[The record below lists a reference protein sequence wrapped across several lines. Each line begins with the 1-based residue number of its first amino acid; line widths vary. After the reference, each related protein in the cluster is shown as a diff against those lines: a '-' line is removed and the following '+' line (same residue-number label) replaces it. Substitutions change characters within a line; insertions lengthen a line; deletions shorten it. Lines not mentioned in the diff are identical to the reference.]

1 MKELRAEILS
11 IGTEILLGNIV
22 NTNAAYLSQELAALG
37 ILVYHQ
43 EVVGDNPGRLEQALT
58 ESFARADIVIT
69 TGGLGPTTDDLSK
82 ETAAHYFGRKLV
94 RDEKAL
100 ADMRQMMEH
109 SGRTMTPNNLKQ
121 ADLPEGAIPLYNQN
135 GTAPGFI
142 LEGNGRILN
151 MLTGPT
157 SEMKPMIH

>member
-58 ESFARADIVIT
+58 ES
-69 TGGLGPTTDDLSK
+69 
-82 ETAAHYFGRKLV
+82 
-94 RDEKAL
+94 
-100 ADMRQMMEH
+100 
-109 SGRTMTPNNLKQ
+109 
-121 ADLPEGAIPLYNQN
+121 LPE
-135 GTAPGFI
+135 
-142 LEGNGRILN
+142 RI
-151 MLTGPT
+151 
-157 SEMKPMIH
+157 S